1 MRFLGI
7 VFAGLF
13 LLSVT
18 GCATQNVAATKD
30 QDLKAKVASLEEQ
43 LRAKDEE
50 IRNLQDNSGK
60 STSDV
65 SGGAVTEKLSGK
77 QIQQAL
83 KKAGYYKGTVDGK
96 MGGQTKKALKK
107 FQHACGLKA
116 DGVAG
121 KRTMVELEKYL

>member
-1 MRFLGI
+1 MKFWGI
-7 VFAGLF
+7 FFAGLF
-13 LLSVT
+13 LVSVA
-18 GCATQNVAATKD
+18 GCATQNVAASSEK
-30 QDLKAKVASLEEQ
+30 DLKAKVASLEEQ

-60 STSDV
+60 GTGDV
-65 SGGAVTEKLSGK
+65 SFGTAEKLSYK

-83 KKAGYYKGTVDGK
+83 KNAGYYKGTIDGK

-107 FQHACGLKA
+107 FQHANGLKA

-121 KRTMVELEKYL
+121 KRTMIELQKHL

>member
-1 MRFLGI
+1 MKFLTM
-7 VFAGLF
+7 VLAGLF
-13 LLSVT
+13 LVSVS
-18 GCATQNVAATKD
+18 GCATQNVAASKD
-30 QDLKAKVASLEEQ
+30 QDLKAKIASLEEQ

-50 IRNLQDNSGK
+50 IRDLQNNPTK
-60 STSDV
+60 ETSD
-65 SGGAVTEKLSGK
+65 SSGAVTTKLSGK

-96 MGGQTKKALKK
+96 MGSQTKKSLKK

-121 KRTMVELEKYL
+121 KRTVMELEKYL